1 MRPCPLSIRGGEG
14 GRELGN
20 RSSTLE
26 HHSLTPYPWS
36 YSCLGDRRRQDK
48 GMPLATRVLTNR
60 SLKERRCQDAT
71 LFLLWEMPVQLF
83 LALEEKSEEY
93 PTPGGLIRISSL

>member
-1 MRPCPLSIRGGEG
+1 MRPCPLSSHGGEG

-20 RSSTLE
+20 RSSSLA

-48 GMPLATRVLTNR
+48 GMPLATRVLINR
-60 SLKERRCQDAT
+60 SLKERRCQDVT
-71 LFLLWEMPVQLF
+71 LFLLWELPVQLF
-83 LALEEKSEEY
+83 LALEEKSEES
-93 PTPGGLIRISSL
+93 PPPPGLIPISSL